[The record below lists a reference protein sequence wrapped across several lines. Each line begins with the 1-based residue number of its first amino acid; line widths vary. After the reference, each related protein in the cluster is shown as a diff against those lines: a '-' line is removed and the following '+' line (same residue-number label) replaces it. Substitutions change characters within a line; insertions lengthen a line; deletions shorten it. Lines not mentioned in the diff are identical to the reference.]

1 MPTGAGKS
9 ICFQVPALVTE
20 GITLVIS
27 PLISLMKDQ
36 VSALNQAGIHAA
48 YLNSSL
54 TQGQYKKA
62 LKLAKESRYKIIYV
76 APERLTTEG
85 FLDFVRSGVKISF
98 IAVDEAHCVSQWGQD
113 FRPGYLK
120 IAGFIK
126 KLPHR
131 PVVGAY
137 TATATEEVRGDII
150 ELLELRDPAV
160 TVTGFDRDNLY
171 FAVKK
176 PVDKYKELVVYLRER
191 EKELSGC
198 SGIIYCLTRKSV
210 EDVCYNLRR
219 AGFSVTRYH
228 AGLTDEERRR
238 NQDDFIFDRRHI
250 MVATNAFG
258 MGIDKSDVRFVIHY
272 NMPKNMESYYQEAG
286 RAGRDG
292 GPAECILYYEPS
304 DVRMNQMLI
313 GNNED
318 NEMLNE
324 TEKALIIQRDHWRL
338 QKMTFYCFTSGCLR
352 QYILNYFGEETA
364 GYCGNCLNC
373 LTQFEEVDISEEV
386 TAIIRCIK
394 ENRTAYGITT
404 VIDIL
409 RGAESQRI
417 FGRNLNKNPQYGML
431 SMQSV
436 TRLRQ
441 IIQEMLYQGYLELTG
456 EMYPVLKLT
465 QGGERLS
472 DSAASL
478 MILKLPKQEKKEG
491 GARSTGKGRK
501 KKAGAAAA
509 LRERD
514 MELFEELRM
523 VRKKIAAEEKVPPYI
538 IFSDKTLV
546 LMCLDRPKN
555 EADMLKISGVGEYK
569 VKKYAAKFL
578 EAIRQ

>member
-9 ICFQVPALVTE
+9 ICFQVPALAAE

-219 AGFSVTRYH
+219 DGFSVTRYH

-546 LMCLDRPKN
+546 LMCLDRPQN